1 MRTRTTAK
9 MPWAL
14 ALLTCSI
21 SLATSCTRVD
31 LIEQTNRATCSP
43 GTSYGCAGNGSM
55 YTINCRGRFRCGA
68 LMPIIRCGYPAGAKR
83 HSCFCNG
90 TSPTSPTPIR
100 SARSRVCSTQLSSD
114 SLSSLPKPAQ
124 VIVHIHY
131 PNTAGTLVRKVFGC
145 AGWQCASS
153 FYVQPL
159 ERSFDQCARA
169 YCRSP
174 ADLQRVVRVQLLEH
188 MRRGSTPHLFIE
200 NHCSPSIDVPLAI
213 EDVLLGS
220 QLLGVRLLSF
230 IVLRHPVSLVESNF
244 AHFRG
249 DVQHLDP
256 RYPGV
261 TLPKYH
267 YLRVAVE
274 TLLFSQLG
282 LPLQEY
288 SAFGGART
296 VGLQDDKY
304 DGLGQNLTL
313 SLLERNPK
321 AFRTSGHAAALAE
334 DLSRRLRS
342 IESATQRGCDALVA
356 AGLGRLQ
363 RLTHVFIME
372 DPRTVQEI
380 ARLSLLDARLTV
392 PAALGGTGQQAVRTN
407 SVHSSQYRPPFANT
421 SQHVCS
427 IALYEHVASLVRAR
441 SNFTLR

>member
-1 MRTRTTAK
+1 MEK
-9 MPWAL
+9 
-14 ALLTCSI
+14 
-21 SLATSCTRVD
+21 
-31 LIEQTNRATCSP
+31 
-43 GTSYGCAGNGSM
+43 
-55 YTINCRGRFRCGA
+55 
-68 LMPIIRCGYPAGAKR
+68 
-83 HSCFCNG
+83 
-90 TSPTSPTPIR
+90 
-100 SARSRVCSTQLSSD
+100 ARSRVCSTNSTQPAD
-114 SLSSLPKPAQ
+114 SLSSLPKPAH

-131 PNTAGTLVRKVFGC
+131 PNTAGTLVREAFGC
-145 AGWQCASS
+145 AGWQCALS

-159 ERSFDQCARA
+159 VRRFDQCARS

-213 EDVLLGS
+213 EDVLMGS

-249 DVQHLDP
+249 DVQLLDS
-256 RYPGV
+256 RYPIA

-267 YLRVAVE
+267 YLRVTAE

-282 LPLQEY
+282 LPLQKY
-288 SAFGGART
+288 SAIGGART
-296 VGLQDDKY
+296 VGLEEDDKY
-304 DGLGQNLTL
+304 GALGQNLTL

-321 AFRTSGHAAALAE
+321 AFRTSGHAAAFAE

-380 ARLSLLDARLTV
+380 ARLSLLDATLTV

-407 SVHSSQYRPPFANT
+407 SVHSSQHRPPFAST

-427 IALYEHVASLVRAR
+427 IALYEHVASLLRAR